1 MPSLFFA
8 DFWRV
13 LVISLLLVSA
23 TSQAQPL
30 IIGAYQYPP
39 FMDEKSKNGLYFQ
52 LVESTAALTKLD
64 LKWVFYPYARLDHLF
79 HQGKV
84 HLEIG
89 SAPEWNIDKP
99 TPSLFSDSF
108 YAIEDVA
115 VYRSNEYKHAV
126 NIEAMTGQTIGI
138 VRGYHYPIFDQA
150 HKLKAIKKVERA
162 DEDELLKLLINE
174 RIHQVFINKQVFQYL
189 QKHNP
194 KYKQLKI
201 GGTVGKYN
209 VAIRVHPAHAEL
221 IPILNNAIK
230 ALKESGEIDKIFKAN
245 QYP

>member
-1 MPSLFFA
+1 MRGLEPLPCLVMPFPLNYIQKFLFQSCCKCFN
-8 DFWRV
+8 
-13 LVISLLLVSA
+13 
-23 TSQAQPL
+23 
-30 IIGAYQYPP
+30 
-39 FMDEKSKNGLYFQ
+39 K
-52 LVESTAALTKLD
+52 
-64 LKWVFYPYARLDHLF
+64 
-79 HQGKV
+79 
-84 HLEIG
+84 
-89 SAPEWNIDKP
+89 
-99 TPSLFSDSF
+99 
-108 YAIEDVA
+108 
-115 VYRSNEYKHAV
+115 
-126 NIEAMTGQTIGI
+126 TIGI